1 MMHCTPLGDHSLLID
16 FSESKS
22 PLKEIHGLSK
32 LLFTNKPVWAAEI
45 VPGLSTLVIQLNYRD
60 QTPKQVREQAIKD
73 LEKISPQLQKQT
85 SAKVVANQI
94 HQIQVCYH
102 PELALDLKQIAQAC
116 GLSVEEVIK
125 LHKKNIYTADIL
137 GFMPGFAYF
146 SGLNPKLSLPR
157 LTSPRPSVPKG
168 SVAIAELQTA
178 IYPRSTPGGWN
189 LIGRS
194 PNVLFDVQ
202 KEPPGL
208 FMPGDQIHIQEI
220 SLDQFKKL
228 DASNQVAE
236 IILPLRTQKKNQAS
250 IEIKQSGTFT
260 TIQDQPRSG
269 LSHWAVG
276 PGGASDLYS
285 LELANTLVGNPLHAA
300 ALEIAATGPSLL
312 FSEDTCVAWV
322 GATCSGIVNG
332 KRIPGNRPVWIAK
345 DSTLQFSPLNPGLR
359 CVLAIGGGI
368 NLPTILGSKGSH
380 ISADIGPKRLQK
392 GDMLFLENSKTAL
405 KFPHLR
411 DLYQANGLPCFPK
424 WQVRSPYL
432 PAQKIIPI
440 YCLPGPHLSFLSIK
454 DREIFWSTIW
464 TVSNQSNRMGIRLE
478 SDFQVKKVLP
488 NIPSQAITFGTVQF
502 PPSQEPI
509 VMLSEHQT
517 TGGYPRLAEVI
528 KADRAKLA
536 QVKPGNQIQFMPID
550 LEKADHLN
558 LESLQLQE
566 STMNS
571 IELLLHTGIKR
582 T

>member
-1 MMHCTPLGDHSLLID
+1 MMHCTTLGDHSLLID
-16 FSESKS
+16 FSESKN

-32 LLFTNKPVWAAEI
+32 RLFTNKPFWAAEI

-73 LEKISPQLQKQT
+73 LEKISAQLQKQGST
-85 SAKVVANQI
+85 KVVASQI

-102 PELALDLKQIAQAC
+102 PDLGLDLKEIATAC
-116 GLSVEEVIK
+116 GISTEEAIK

-146 SGLNPKLSLPR
+146 SGLNPKLHLPR
-157 LTSPRPSVPKG
+157 LTSPRPMVPKG

-178 IYPRSTPGGWN
+178 IYPRPTPGGWN

-194 PNVLFDVQ
+194 PNILFDVH

-208 FMPGDQIHIQEI
+208 FMPGDEMHIQEI
-220 SLDQFKKL
+220 SLDQFNQL
-228 DASNQVAE
+228 DASNHVAE
-236 IILPLRTQKKNQAS
+236 IIQPLSTLKKNQAS
-250 IEIKQSGTFT
+250 LEIKQPGTFT

-269 LSHWAVG
+269 LSHWGVG
-276 PGGASDLYS
+276 PGGASDLDA
-285 LELANTLVGNPLHAA
+285 LELANALVGNALHTA
-300 ALEIAATGPSLL
+300 ALEVTATGPSLL

-322 GATCSGIVNG
+322 GATCSGIVND

-345 DSTLQFSPLNPGLR
+345 GSILKFSPLNPGLR
-359 CVLAIGGGI
+359 CVLAIGGGM

-392 GDMLFLENSKTAL
+392 GDILFLENPRAAL
-405 KFPHLR
+405 KSPYLR
-411 DLYQANGLPCFPK
+411 DLYQANPLPCFPK

-432 PAQKIIPI
+432 PAQTVTPI
-440 YCLPGPHLSFLSIK
+440 YCLPGPHLPFLSIQ

-464 TVSNQSNRMGIRLE
+464 KVSNQSNRMGIRLE
-478 SDFQVKKVLP
+478 SDFEIKKALP

-502 PPSQEPI
+502 PPSHEPI
-509 VMLSEHQT
+509 VLLSEHQT

-528 KADRAKLA
+528 KADLAKLA
-536 QVKPGNQIQFMPID
+536 QVKPGNQIQFVAID
-550 LEKADHLN
+550 LTKADHLN
-558 LESLQLQE
+558 LESTQLQE
-566 STMNS
+566 LTINS
-571 IELLLHTGIKR
+571 IELLLQTGIKGI
-582 T
+582 